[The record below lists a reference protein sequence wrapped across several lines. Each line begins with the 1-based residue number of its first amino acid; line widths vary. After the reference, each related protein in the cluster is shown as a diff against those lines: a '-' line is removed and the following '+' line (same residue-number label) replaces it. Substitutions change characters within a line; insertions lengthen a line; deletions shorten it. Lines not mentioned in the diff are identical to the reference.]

1 MTILEMKIQ
10 KKLETSLQNIFQKK
24 YFDIGD
30 RSRAIKKAIKDASP
44 SDIILIAGKGHEQK
58 QIYKNK
64 IYNISDKKIVKK
76 IKINLGKSSEKK
88 QNYLQNEI
96 ILNKIFG
103 KQKFR
108 KINGLSIDS
117 ITLKKNNLFVA
128 FKGKKK

>member
-1 MTILEMKIQ
+1 MKIQ
-10 KKLETSLQNIFQKK
+10 KKLEIACKIYFKKK

-76 IKINLGKSSEKK
+76 IKINLGKSSEKSK
-88 QNYLQNEI
+88 I
-96 ILNKIFG
+96 IYKM
-103 KQKFR
+103 K
-108 KINGLSIDS
+108 
-117 ITLKKNNLFVA
+117 LF
-128 FKGKKK
+128 